1 MGFNMSELKVG
12 EEKGKPKVLIAGN
25 AYERRLLAGS
35 MIALANNF
43 PLRHETP
50 KEQKVKWTSEDV
62 KNSVLRGIK

>member
-1 MGFNMSELKVG
+1 MSE
-12 EEKGKPKVLIAGN
+12 EKDKPKVLIAGN

-43 PLRHETP
+43 PLHHETP
-50 KEQKVKWTSEDV
+50 KMQKTKWTNEDV